1 MVAGGPS
8 EDTFSLPWRRREC
21 PREAAAM
28 DLRFHKN
35 HAKWFVTPVM
45 RAIRRYALIEAGDR
59 VCVGLSGGKDSTTLL
74 YILRYLQRYSHL
86 KFELSAIHV
95 RTSPDYETTSL
106 RDYCNALEIPYS
118 EAALELPSNL
128 AGEKEC
134 SICARLKRGAAAQA
148 LAPRGIRKLAYGHH
162 ADDAAETLLMNIV
175 QNKKLGSFS
184 PKVVVE
190 GSPVIIIRP
199 MIYLNEKTIASVHR
213 HAGLPLLDFTCPYAQ
228 HNVRQRY
235 KETVRLLEES
245 LGVRSLSRHV
255 VSALENVDETNLW
268 RSLRG
273 EA

>member
-1 MVAGGPS
+1 
-8 EDTFSLPWRRREC
+8 
-21 PREAAAM
+21 M

-45 RAIRRYALIEAGDR
+45 RAIRRYALIEEGDR
-59 VCVGLSGGKDSTTLL
+59 VCVGLSGGKDSTTLF
-74 YILRYLQRYSHL
+74 YILRYLH
-86 KFELSAIHV
+86 
-95 RTSPDYETTSL
+95 
-106 RDYCNALEIPYS
+106 
-118 EAALELPSNL
+118 
-128 AGEKEC
+128 
-134 SICARLKRGAAAQA
+134 
-148 LAPRGIRKLAYGHH
+148 
-162 ADDAAETLLMNIV
+162 MNIV

-190 GSPVIIIRP
+190 GSPVTIIRP

-255 VSALENVDETNLW
+255 VSALENVDETNGSG
-268 RSLRG
+268 RPSRRPRRRPRRR
-273 EA
+273 ASPRCAARCPPRY